1 MNYKAKLDFILE
13 KMKVPGR
20 DTMSLPEKSDAAKKA
35 TGKVTIDDALA
46 YAKGGGKPVS
56 STSATVT
63 AETPKKVE
71 IIPPG
76 VPTSVAHQVEVAA
89 PQFNVNIPAP
99 VVTVSHGDLTW
110 SHVIRQGVL
119 WLNGFV
125 MGGTIVALFMV
136 IIAMR
141 AAP

>member
-1 MNYKAKLDFILE
+1 MKYEGKLDAIAKHYNIKGFD
-13 KMKVPGR
+13 KMNLNAKA
-20 DTMSLPEKSDAAKKA
+20 EACKKA
-35 TGKVTIDDALA
+35 A
-46 YAKGGGKPVS
+46 GKPTVSEAYDHITGSKS
-56 STSATVT
+56 STTATVT

-76 VPTSVAHQVEVAA
+76 GHASVAHQVDVAA
-89 PQFNVNIPAP
+89 PQINVNVPAP

-110 SHVIRQGVL
+110 SHVLRQGGL

-125 MGGTIVALFMV
+125 MGGTMVALGMV
-136 IIAMR
+136 LMAMR